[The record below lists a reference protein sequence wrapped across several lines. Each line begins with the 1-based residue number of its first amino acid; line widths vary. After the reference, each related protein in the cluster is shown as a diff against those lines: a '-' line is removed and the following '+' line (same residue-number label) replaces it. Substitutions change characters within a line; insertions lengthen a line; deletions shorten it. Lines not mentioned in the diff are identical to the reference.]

1 MEQILFAGLSSYAW
15 IAIVTMLGVFALLI
29 CTRLPADFV
38 FLGALAFLL
47 VTGALSIEQALSG
60 FSSSSVITVGFMF
73 ILVAGLTETGVLH
86 WITRK
91 CLGTPKSYPE
101 ALLRLMAPVSAASA
115 FLSNTTVVAMFL
127 QIVMIWSKKLSIKPS
142 KLLIPLSYASVLGGL
157 CTIIGTPPNL
167 IISGL
172 YAKETGIMF
181 GFFEVAK
188 LGIICLVAGYLMIL
202 FMKRLLPERN
212 QSSEQFNQSKEFTTE
227 LLVPSDCPFIGKTV
241 AEAGLDQVSGGHII
255 EIMHFDREIISPV
268 PDDEFIMGGDRLI
281 YTGIPEKL
289 MSLKTSHGLVTAAEH
304 VYSVS
309 EISKDRTL
317 VQAVIPE
324 YSSLIG
330 RTFMGRNFEKLFNVV
345 LVAVSREGK
354 RIENSPRETVI
365 MPGDILLLECTPDF
379 MDQADTLEKD
389 LIVLNRQERDI
400 PVSRKT
406 LVASG
411 IMLAVVLSAT
421 FNILPLVSAALL
433 GLLAMLATRCCT
445 PAKARSSVSGSTLVV
460 FAASLGLGSAIQS
473 TGLAMSIA
481 GEIQNICG
489 TNPYIALI
497 VICSATCILS
507 EFISNTAAAA
517 IFFPIALQT
526 AHTLG
531 VNPTPFMISLM
542 ISTASFATPIGSPT
556 HLLVYGPGGYKFTDF
571 MLLGVLMNAMTVV
584 VAAIFAPI
592 FWPF

>member
-47 VTGALSIEQALSG
+47 VTGALNIEQALSG

-167 IISGL
+167 IISEL

-268 PDDEFIMGGDRLI
+268 PDDEFIMGGDRLS

-289 MSLKTSHGLVTAAEH
+289 MSLKTSHGLVTASKH

-345 LVAVSREGK
+345 LVAVSSEGK

-411 IMLAVVLSAT
+411 IMLAVV
-421 FNILPLVSAALL
+421 F
-433 GLLAMLATRCCT
+433 ATRCCT

>member
-47 VTGALSIEQALSG
+47 VTGALNIEQALSG

-330 RTFMGRNFEKLFNVV
+330 RTFMGHNFEKLFNVV

>member
-47 VTGALSIEQALSG
+47 VTGALNIKQALSG

-115 FLSNTTVVAMFL
+115 FLSNTTVVTMFL

-188 LGIICLVAGYLMIL
+188 LGVICLVAGYLMIL

-241 AEAGLDQVSGGHII
+241 VEAGLGQVLGGHII

-317 VQAVIPE
+317 VQAIIPE

-389 LIVLNRQERDI
+389 LILLNRQERDI

-406 LVASG
+406 LVACG

-445 PAKARSSVSGSTLVV
+445 PTKARSSVSGSTLVV
-460 FAASLGLGSAIQS
+460 FTASLGLGSAIQS

-481 GEIQNICG
+481 SEIQYICG

-526 AHTLG
+526 AHALG

>member
-38 FLGALAFLL
+38 FLGALTFLL

-289 MSLKTSHGLVTAAEH
+289 ISLKTSHGLVTAAEH

>member
-1 MEQILFAGLSSYAW
+1 MEQILFAGLSGYAW
-15 IAIVTMLGVFALLI
+15 VAVLTMLGVFAVLI
-29 CTRLPADFV
+29 ATKLPADFV
-38 FLGALAFLL
+38 FLGALAILL
-47 VTGALSIEQALSG
+47 LTGTLDMQEALSG

-73 ILVAGLTETGVLH
+73 VLVAGLTETGVLH

-91 CLGTPKSYPE
+91 CLGTPKSYTG

-115 FLSNTTVVAMFL
+115 FLSNTTVVSMFL
-127 QIVMIWSKKLSIKPS
+127 QIVLIWSKKLSIKPS

-172 YAKETGIMF
+172 YAKETGTMF
-181 GFFEVAK
+181 GFFEVGK
-188 LGIICLVAGYLMIL
+188 LGIICLVVGYLMIL
-202 FMKRLLPERN
+202 LMKRLLPERN
-212 QSSEQFNQSKEFTTE
+212 QSSEQFSQSKEFTTE
-227 LLVPSDCPFIGKTV
+227 LLVPSDCPSVAKTV
-241 AEAGLDQVSGGHII
+241 AEAGLGQVDGGHIV
-255 EIMHFDREIISPV
+255 EIMRFDKEIISPV
-268 PDDEFIMGGDRLI
+268 PDDEFIIGGDRLI
-281 YTGIPEKL
+281 YTGVPEKL
-289 MSLKTSHGLVTAAEH
+289 MALKASHGLVTAAEH

-309 EISKDRTL
+309 EVSKDRTL
-317 VQAVIPE
+317 VQAVVPE

-365 MPGDILLLECTPDF
+365 MPGDTLLIECNPDF
-379 MDQADTLEKD
+379 LGQADMLEKD
-389 LIVLNRQERDI
+389 LVLLNQPDKDI

-406 LVASG
+406 IVASV
-411 IMLAVVLSAT
+411 IMLAVVLLTT
-421 FNILPLVSAALL
+421 FNVLSLVTASLI
-433 GLLAMLATRCCT
+433 GLLAMLATRCCS
-445 PAKARSSVSGSTLVV
+445 PAKARASISGSTLIV

-473 TGLAMSIA
+473 TGLATTIADSIQ
-481 GEIQNICG
+481 GICG

-497 VICSATCILS
+497 VICSATCVLS

-526 AHTLG
+526 AAVLG
-531 VNPTPFMISLM
+531 VSPAPFMISLM

-571 MLLGVLMNAMTVV
+571 MLLGVLMNAMTVIV
-584 VAAIFAPI
+584 SAIFAPM

>member
-1 MEQILFAGLSSYAW
+1 MEQLFFVGLSGYAW

-29 CTRLPADFV
+29 CTKLPADFV

-47 VTGALSIEQALSG
+47 VTGTLNIEQALSG

-188 LGIICLVAGYLMIL
+188 LGIICLVVGYLMIL
-202 FMKRLLPERN
+202 LMKCLLPERN

-309 EISKDRTL
+309 EVSKDRTL

-379 MDQADTLEKD
+379 MDQADSLEKD
-389 LIVLNRQERDI
+389 LIVLNQQERDI

-481 GEIQNICG
+481 GGIQDICG
-489 TNPYIALI
+489 TNPYISLI

-571 MLLGVLMNAMTVV
+571 MLLGVLMNAMTVA

>member
-47 VTGALSIEQALSG
+47 VTGALNIEQALSG

-507 EFISNTAAAA
+507 EFISNTAAA

>member
-38 FLGALAFLL
+38 FLGALTFLL

-115 FLSNTTVVAMFL
+115 FLSNTAVVAMFL

-255 EIMHFDREIISPV
+255 EIIHFDREIISPV

>member
-1 MEQILFAGLSSYAW
+1 
-15 IAIVTMLGVFALLI
+15 
-29 CTRLPADFV
+29 
-38 FLGALAFLL
+38 
-47 VTGALSIEQALSG
+47 
-60 FSSSSVITVGFMF
+60 
-73 ILVAGLTETGVLH
+73 
-86 WITRK
+86 
-91 CLGTPKSYPE
+91 
-101 ALLRLMAPVSAASA
+101 
-115 FLSNTTVVAMFL
+115 MFL

-421 FNILPLVSAALL
+421 FNILPLVSTALL

>member
-255 EIMHFDREIISPV
+255 EIIHFDREIISPV

>member
-47 VTGALSIEQALSG
+47 VTGALNIEQALSG

>member
-47 VTGALSIEQALSG
+47 VTGALNIEQALSG

-255 EIMHFDREIISPV
+255 EIIHFDREIISPV

-289 MSLKTSHGLVTAAEH
+289 MSLKTFHGLVTAAEH

>member
-47 VTGALSIEQALSG
+47 VTGALNIEQALSG

-255 EIMHFDREIISPV
+255 EIIHFDREIISPV

>member
-47 VTGALSIEQALSG
+47 VTGALNIEQALSG

-571 MLLGVLMNAMTVV
+571 MLL
-584 VAAIFAPI
+584 
-592 FWPF
+592 

>member
-47 VTGALSIEQALSG
+47 VTGVLNIEQALSG

-289 MSLKTSHGLVTAAEH
+289 MSLKTSHGLVTASKH